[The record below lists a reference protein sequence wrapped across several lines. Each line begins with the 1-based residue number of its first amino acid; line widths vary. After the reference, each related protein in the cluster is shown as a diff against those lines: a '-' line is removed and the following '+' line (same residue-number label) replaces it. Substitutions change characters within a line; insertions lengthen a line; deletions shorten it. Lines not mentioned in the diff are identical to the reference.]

1 MSKVHVSP
9 LSKNVY
15 FVRKGIFMKRI
26 IFALFALVLTSVMVA
41 CGPSSLEIKEMSS
54 DCEFNVEIRYVPN
67 DSIAIFMGNALYVA
81 TSQLVSGNLYP
92 LSISTRSDIDS
103 RAPTDVVNSDEEFAA
118 YINRRVPG
126 ITHFGIIVD
135 ENSGNEIGFEKTAAI
150 QMFQNFFDK
159 SYPGSKTVYF
169 ESKNGELV
177 NAKKLN

>member
-1 MSKVHVSP
+1 MEPIV
-9 LSKNVY
+9 SKNVY

-67 DSIAIFMGNALYVA
+67 DSIA
-81 TSQLVSGNLYP
+81 
-92 LSISTRSDIDS
+92 
-103 RAPTDVVNSDEEFAA
+103 
-118 YINRRVPG
+118 
-126 ITHFGIIVD
+126 VD